1 MVAIVEVNVVS
12 LVKNWWAVAL
22 RGAAALIFG
31 ILTAFW
37 PDISLTALVLLF
49 GSFAI
54 VYGVFNIITAVRRRR
69 GERRWWALLLEGLVS
84 VAVGTVT
91 LIMPDLTALALVYV
105 IAAWALLTGILEVAA
120 AIMLRRH
127 IRGEWWLAL
136 AGVLSVAFGA
146 VLAIWPGVGALALV
160 LWIGAYAIVLGILLI
175 ALGIKLRRL
184 WFELPDPDAVVLH
197 A

>member
-1 MVAIVEVNVVS
+1 MVAIVDINIAS

-31 ILTAFW
+31 IFIALW
-37 PDISLTALVLLF
+37 PDIGLTALVLLF

-54 VYGVFNIITAVRRRR
+54 VAGVFNVIAAWRRRR

-84 VAVGTVT
+84 VAVGAVT
-91 LIMPDLTALALVYV
+91 LIMPELTTLALAYV
-105 IAAWALLTGILEVAA
+105 IAAWGILTGIFEIAA
-120 AIMLRRH
+120 AIMLRRQ

-175 ALGIKLRRL
+175 ALGFKLRRL
-184 WFELPDPDAVVLH
+184 RFELPDAVVLH

>member
-1 MVAIVEVNVVS
+1 MVAIVEVSVVS
-12 LVKNWWAVAL
+12 LIKNWWAVAL

-31 ILTAFW
+31 FLTVLW

-69 GERRWWALLLEGLVS
+69 GERQWWALLLEGLVS

-91 LIMPDLTALALVYV
+91 LIIPDLTALALVYV
-105 IAAWALLTGILEVAA
+105 IAAWAILTGILEIAA
-120 AIMLRRH
+120 AIMLRRY

-160 LWIGAYAIVLGILLI
+160 LWIGAYAIVLGIFLV
-175 ALGIKLRRL
+175 ALGVKLRRL
-184 WFELPDPDAVVLH
+184 RFELPDAVVLH

>member
-1 MVAIVEVNVVS
+1 MVTIVEVNLAS
-12 LVKNWWAVAL
+12 LVRNWWAVAL
-22 RGAAALIFG
+22 RGLAALTFG
-31 ILTAFW
+31 ILTVLW

-54 VYGVFNIITAVRRRR
+54 VAGVFNIIAAVRRRR

-91 LIMPDLTALALVYV
+91 LIMPELTALALAYV
-105 IAAWALLTGILEVAA
+105 IAAWAILTGILEIAA
-120 AIMLRRH
+120 AIMLRRQ

-136 AGVLSVAFGA
+136 AGVLSLAFGA

-160 LWIGAYAIVLGILLI
+160 LWIGAYAIVVGILLI
-175 ALGIKLRRL
+175 ALGFKLRRL
-184 WFELPDPDAVVLH
+184 GFELPDAVVLH

>member
-1 MVAIVEVNVVS
+1 MVAIVEVSVVS
-12 LVKNWWAVAL
+12 LIKNWWAVAL

-31 ILTAFW
+31 FLTVLW

-105 IAAWALLTGILEVAA
+105 IAAWAILTGILEIAA
-120 AIMLRRH
+120 AIMLRRY

-160 LWIGAYAIVLGILLI
+160 LWIGVYAIVLGIFLI
-175 ALGIKLRRL
+175 ALGFKLRRL
-184 WFELPDPDAVVLH
+184 RFELPDAVVLH

>member
-1 MVAIVEVNVVS
+1 MVAIVDINIAS

-31 ILTAFW
+31 ILIALW
-37 PDISLTALVLLF
+37 PDIGLTALVLLF

-54 VYGVFNIITAVRRRR
+54 VAGVFNVIAAVRRRR

-84 VAVGTVT
+84 VAVGAVT
-91 LIMPDLTALALVYV
+91 LIMPELTALALAYV
-105 IAAWALLTGILEVAA
+105 IAAWGILTGIFEIAA
-120 AIMLRRH
+120 AIMLRRQ

-175 ALGIKLRRL
+175 ALGFKLRRL
-184 WFELPDPDAVVLH
+184 RFELPDAVVLH

>member
-1 MVAIVEVNVVS
+1 MVAIVEMSVVS
-12 LVKNWWAVAL
+12 LIKNWWAVAL

-31 ILTAFW
+31 FLTVLW

-105 IAAWALLTGILEVAA
+105 IAAWAILTGVLEIAA
-120 AIMLRRH
+120 AVMLRRH

-136 AGVLSVAFGA
+136 AGVLSLAFGA

-160 LWIGAYAIVLGILLI
+160 LWIGAYAIVLGIFLI
-175 ALGIKLRRL
+175 ALGFKLRRL
-184 WFELPDPDAVVLH
+184 RFELPDAVVLH

>member
-1 MVAIVEVNVVS
+1 MVAIVETNIAS

-31 ILTAFW
+31 ILTTLW
-37 PDISLTALVLLF
+37 PNIGLTSLVLLF

-54 VYGVFNIITAVRRRR
+54 VAGVFNLIAAVRRLR
-69 GERRWWALLLEGLVS
+69 GERRWWEFLLQGLVS

-105 IAAWALLTGILEVAA
+105 IAAWAILTGILEIAA
-120 AIMLRRH
+120 AIMLRRQ

-175 ALGIKLRRL
+175 ALGFKLRRL
-184 WFELPDPDAVVLH
+184 RFELPDAVVLH

>member
-1 MVAIVEVNVVS
+1 MVTIVEVNLAS
-12 LVKNWWAVAL
+12 LVRNWWAVAL
-22 RGAAALIFG
+22 RGLAALTFG
-31 ILTAFW
+31 ILTVLW

-54 VYGVFNIITAVRRRR
+54 VAGVFNIIVAVRRRR

-91 LIMPDLTALALVYV
+91 LIMPELTALALAYV
-105 IAAWALLTGILEVAA
+105 IAAWAILTGILEIAA
-120 AIMLRRH
+120 AIMLRRQ

-136 AGVLSVAFGA
+136 AGVLSPAFGA

-160 LWIGAYAIVLGILLI
+160 LWIGAYAIVVGILLI
-175 ALGIKLRRL
+175 ALGFKLRRL
-184 WFELPDPDAVVLH
+184 GFELPDAVVLH

>member
-1 MVAIVEVNVVS
+1 MVAIVEVNVAS

-31 ILTAFW
+31 FLTALW

-69 GERRWWALLLEGLVS
+69 GERQWWALLLEGLVS

-105 IAAWALLTGILEVAA
+105 IAAWAILTGILEIAA

-127 IRGEWWLAL
+127 IRGERWLAL

-160 LWIGAYAIVLGILLI
+160 LWIGAYAIVLGIFLI
-175 ALGIKLRRL
+175 ALGFKLRRL
-184 WFELPDPDAVVLH
+184 RFELPDAVVLH

>member
-1 MVAIVEVNVVS
+1 MVAIVEVNVAS

-31 ILTAFW
+31 FLTALW

-84 VAVGTVT
+84 VAVGAVT
-91 LIMPDLTALALVYV
+91 LIMPELTTLALAYV
-105 IAAWALLTGILEVAA
+105 IAAWGILTGIFEIAA
-120 AIMLRRH
+120 AIMLRRQ

-175 ALGIKLRRL
+175 ALGFKLRRL
-184 WFELPDPDAVVLH
+184 RFELPDAVVLH

>member
-31 ILTAFW
+31 ILTALW

-54 VYGVFNIITAVRRRR
+54 VYGVFSIITAVRRRR
-69 GERRWWALLLEGLVS
+69 GERQWWALLLEGLVS

-105 IAAWALLTGILEVAA
+105 IAAWAILTGILEIAA

-160 LWIGAYAIVLGILLI
+160 LWIGAYAIVLGIFLI
-175 ALGIKLRRL
+175 ALGFKLRRL
-184 WFELPDPDAVVLH
+184 RFELPDAVVLH